1 MDELFETKKWLSL
14 QADIVLRGY
23 RGWNTRR
30 ALEVL
35 DNFFPKDA
43 ENQPELVVV
52 FFGANDGAFPMPS
65 GRGQHVPL
73 PEFEDNLCRISAH
86 LQGLSDKTRVILTTA
101 PPIYEPA
108 RLEAGRAKHGE
119 KGAKYLDRTN
129 ERACQYAA
137 ACRRAA
143 HRMGAGII
151 DLWTSIQR
159 QPDWQTSC
167 LTDGM
172 HLSAQGSGV
181 MLEELLKVL
190 KDSPWQ
196 PSLHYDA
203 MPEDLLGPH
212 IYNFL
217 HPCEEDVEEAR
228 VSS

>member
-1 MDELFETKKWLSL
+1 MAAGVQLSL
-14 QADIVLRGY
+14 IFIAERQILC
-23 RGWNTRR
+23 
-30 ALEVL
+30 LEV
-35 DNFFPKDA
+35 
-43 ENQPELVVV
+43 
-52 FFGANDGAFPMPS
+52 
-65 GRGQHVPL
+65 
-73 PEFEDNLCRISAH
+73 I
-86 LQGLSDKTRVILTTA
+86 
-101 PPIYEPA
+101 
-108 RLEAGRAKHGE
+108 EAGIHDVLSKCWTIFSPRMQKTNQSLWWYFLELMMVLSLCQAVEVNMFPFQSSKTICVAFQHIFRAKHGE